1 MVEGPCKAIIL
12 GMWQRVDVIMN
23 LQTILATLIDRSSK
37 NWSFFY
43 SATWILTLGCYCIRL
58 KSKQRI
64 FTIRLLLI
72 DKCDIDFTDFVGC
85 GSFTLINPM
94 RAFLVWLNEL
104 SKWRWATLHR
114 ISHTRWAW
122 SCVVIIFVNG
132 IRWFLRFWTLSCRSR
147 FLSSEVFS
155 DNFWFNYDRILLNLC
170 LDLRDMSFRV
180 KFPTLQWYICFYLNK
195 ISLSLWFGKCFLH
208 WVSIY
213 TTDIDCCKILWL
225 LGSMGFRRDLT
236 LWKDLI

>member
-1 MVEGPCKAIIL
+1 MVERSCKTIIL
-12 GMWQRVDVIMN
+12 AVRQWVDVIVN
-23 LQTILATLIDRSSK
+23 LQTILATLIYRSCK

-43 SATWILTLGCYCIRL
+43 SATWVLTLGCYCIRL

-85 GSFTLINPM
+85 GSFTLINSM

-114 ISHTRWAW
+114 ICHTWWAW
-122 SCVVIIFVNG
+122 SSVVIILVNG
-132 IRWFLRFWTLSCRSR
+132 ICWFLRFWTLSCRSR

-155 DNFWFNYDRILLNLC
+155 DNFWFYYHRILLNLC
-170 LDLRDMSFRV
+170 LDLCDMSFWV
-180 KFPTLQWYICFYLNK
+180 KFSTLQWYTCFHLNK
-195 ISLSLWFGKCFLH
+195 ISLSLWLGKRFLH
-208 WVSIY
+208 RVSIY

-225 LGSMGFRRDLT
+225 LGSMSIRRDLT